1 MKKKIFI
8 TIISI
13 VIILLLVIFII
24 PQLLNRTSFGL
35 KKSGT
40 LYENWSDFSVSYSE
54 DSEETTGMS
63 KAFLNSIT
71 YEITDVDRENMTA
84 DIKINI
90 PDISDEIV
98 SIIDSAIKENGDEE
112 YDELSKKIKDD
123 FESML
128 NSDEIKTETETLT
141 LPIEEND
148 GSYKMVL
155 TEEWDN
161 VWLKYLKELYTDFM
175 KGLME
180 G

>member
-13 VIILLLVIFII
+13 GIILLIVIFII

-40 LYENWSDFSVSYSE
+40 LYENQSDFSVSYSE
-54 DSEETTGMS
+54 DSGETTGMS

-71 YEITDVDRENMTA
+71 YEIIDVDRENMTA

-98 SIIDSAIKENGDEE
+98 SIINSAINENGDEG
-112 YDELSKKIKDD
+112 YDELREKIQDD

-128 NSDEIKTETETLT
+128 NSDEIKTKTETLT
-141 LPIEEND
+141 LPIEENN
-148 GSYKMVL
+148 GSYKMAL
-155 TEEWDN
+155 TEEWDK
-161 VWLKYLKELYTDFM
+161 VWLKYLKELYEECM
-175 KGLME
+175 KEFLE
-180 G
+180 E

>member
-40 LYENWSDFSVSYSE
+40 LYENRSDFSVSY
-54 DSEETTGMS
+54 SEETTGMS

-71 YEITDVDRENMTA
+71 YEITDVDKENMTA

-90 PDISDEIV
+90 PDISDETIN
-98 SIIDSAIKENGDEE
+98 IIDSKIKENNGKE
-112 YDELSKKIKDD
+112 YDELRKEIQDD

-128 NSDEIKTETETLT
+128 NSDKIKTQTETLT

-148 GSYKMVL
+148 GSYKIML

-161 VWLKYLKELYTDFM
+161 VWLKYLKELYADFM
-175 KGLME
+175 KELME